1 MSDRVPRVPPGLS
14 KRAGALWR
22 AVVDGFTLSDAELE
36 VLRSACEALD
46 RADAAGR
53 VVKREGVVVLDRYG
67 TPKAHPAVET
77 ELRARALFAAHVRQL
92 GVKATAP
99 PAVRPI
105 ESARGRKAAK
115 ARWDRGA

>member
-1 MSDRVPRVPPGLS
+1 MNERVPPGLS
-14 KRAGALWR
+14 DRAKALWK
-22 AVVDGFTLSDAELE
+22 AVLDRYELSSAELE
-36 VLRSACEALD
+36 VLRQACAALD
-46 RADAAGR
+46 RADEAAR
-53 VVKREGVVVLDRYG
+53 VVKREGVTVVDRYG
-67 TPKAHPAVET
+67 CPKAHPAVET